1 MMFRISVPTPLG
13 ASDCEA
19 IRDGWL
25 AQPTNAVSS
34 LAYVAAGAW
43 LGRRLVTRHGGV
55 TPLGAGY
62 VALLVGNGLG
72 SFVYHG
78 PQVTGAEVAHDVP
91 AVGLVVLTFGTVGSR
106 LLRRRPVLPGAT
118 ATTVAVTCGATAV
131 GAVAYQVGRTAGRL
145 CEPTSYWQAH
155 GLWHVSTAVAF
166 AALADMLVRPTI
178 TDGSRRPTTR
188 ATTGADDAARLPR
201 YAAPPPDRGAPDE

>member
-1 MMFRISVPTPLG
+1 MMFRFSPPDPLG

-43 LGRRLVTRHGGV
+43 LGRRLVTRSGGV

-62 VALLVGNGLG
+62 VVLLVGNGVG
-72 SFVYHG
+72 SFAYHG
-78 PQVTGAEVAHDVP
+78 PQLAGAEVAHDIP
-91 AVGLVVLTFGTVGSR
+91 AVGLVVLTVGTVGSR
-106 LLRRRPVLPGAT
+106 LMRRRPVLPGAT
-118 ATTVAVTCGATAV
+118 ATGVAVTGVAAVV
-131 GAVAYQVGRTAGRL
+131 GAFAYQVGRTAGRL
-145 CEPTSYWQAH
+145 CEPSSYWQAH

-166 AALADMLVRPTI
+166 AALADMVVRP
-178 TDGSRRPTTR
+178 
-188 ATTGADDAARLPR
+188 ATTDDP
-201 YAAPPPDRGAPDE
+201 PPPDPEATPDE

>member
-1 MMFRISVPTPLG
+1 M
-13 ASDCEA
+13 
-19 IRDGWL
+19 
-25 AQPTNAVSS
+25 SS

-43 LGRRLVTRHGGV
+43 LGRRLVARDGGV

-118 ATTVAVTCGATAV
+118 ATAVAVTCAATAV
-131 GAVAYQVGRTAGRL
+131 GAIAYQLGRTAGRL

-155 GLWHVSTAVAF
+155 GLWHVSTSVAF
-166 AALADMLVRPTI
+166 AALADMLVRPTVH
-178 TDGSRRPTTR
+178 GRARAGRRR
-188 ATTGADDAARLPR
+188 ARRSPADTPVQR
-201 YAAPPPDRGAPDE
+201 PDRRGAR

>member
-1 MMFRISVPTPLG
+1 MFRFSPPDPLG

-25 AQPTNAVSS
+25 AQPTNALSS

-43 LGRRLVTRHGGV
+43 LGRRLVVRHGGV
-55 TPLGAGY
+55 TLLGAGY
-62 VALLVGNGLG
+62 VVLLVGNGIG
-72 SFVYHG
+72 SFAYHG

-91 AVGLVVLTFGTVGSR
+91 AVGLVLLSVGTVGSR

-118 ATTVAVTCGATAV
+118 ATELAVTGVAAAV

-166 AALADMLVRPTI
+166 AVLADMLLGPPLTEDPRSPGDMSDAGADVPAATE
-178 TDGSRRPTTR
+178 DGSIHPTQ
-188 ATTGADDAARLPR
+188 
-201 YAAPPPDRGAPDE
+201 DRGAPDG